1 MCSMAVDE
9 SVALPVPENSVE
21 RGLFPLRRRQLLLLL
36 SVVLAVALFGSVVAV
51 LWSKRASDIEA
62 AETTT
67 RNLSLVLEEQTSRSL
82 LAIDGALSTYATLW
96 SQLPPSRRP
105 DAEALGRLLRDHTA
119 AGSYTRSIYILDAQG
134 RMTLHSSGQ
143 LSDEDFADRQY
154 FRTHAVADNGVY
166 ISEMMMGRITGRWGM
181 VLSRRLSDPDGRFAG
196 VVVAA
201 LEPAK
206 LEQVFSGVDVG
217 PRGRLSLRHVAGH
230 LIVRIPSD
238 PDVSGKMLPMTP
250 QMLARM
256 GPAGVFTGELTS
268 VLDGVER
275 IYTVRLVRG
284 TPLMV
289 FVGLSKEDVLAPWKR
304 SAVAFGG
311 FAGVL
316 VLVIAWL
323 TSRLRREL
331 QRREFLVASLTQSER
346 ELRDHRDHLQEMVTA
361 RTEELVRAKEAAEQ
375 ANVAK
380 SEFLANVSH
389 ELRTPMHAILSF
401 AQLGQDRIAGGNAP
415 LPKVSQYLERID
427 SSGERLLRLL
437 NDLLDLSKL
446 EAGMMTYD
454 MGPHD
459 LRSIASD
466 VAGELAEMASA
477 REVRLQ
483 VHGGDEP
490 GVV

>member
-105 DAEALGRLLRDHTA
+105 DAEAL
-119 AGSYTRSIYILDAQG
+119 G

>member
-1 MCSMAVDE
+1 
-9 SVALPVPENSVE
+9 
-21 RGLFPLRRRQLLLLL
+21 
-36 SVVLAVALFGSVVAV
+36 
-51 LWSKRASDIEA
+51 
-62 AETTT
+62 
-67 RNLSLVLEEQTSRSL
+67 
-82 LAIDGALSTYATLW
+82 
-96 SQLPPSRRP
+96 
-105 DAEALGRLLRDHTA
+105 
-119 AGSYTRSIYILDAQG
+119 
-134 RMTLHSSGQ
+134 MTLHSSGQ